1 MLITHLTPIIGYD
14 KAAEIVS
21 IAIKTN
27 KKIKEIILEMGLDI
41 PDLDELLNPK
51 NMV

>member
-1 MLITHLTPIIGYD
+1 MVITHLTPIIGYD

-21 IAIKTN
+21 TAIKLN
-27 KKIKEIILEMGLDI
+27 KKIKEVILEMGLEI
-41 PDLDELLNPK
+41 ENLDALLDPK